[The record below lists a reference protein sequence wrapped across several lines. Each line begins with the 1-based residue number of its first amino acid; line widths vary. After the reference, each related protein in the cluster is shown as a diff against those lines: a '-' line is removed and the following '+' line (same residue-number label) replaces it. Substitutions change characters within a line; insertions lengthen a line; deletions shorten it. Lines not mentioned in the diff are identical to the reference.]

1 MICHI
6 SSQNNWVQTSLGF
19 CFSICV
25 SILAKTTSFSLH
37 PPYRPQP
44 LILVIASVGYS
55 FSLSGSYKVIYWD
68 VLGTV
73 QNRATGKNEQRTDD
87 RIWIALVG
95 WGRGVGASS
104 GSKQLLLTVT
114 KYLHSSI
121 SGNASPAV
129 CSGSK
134 WGGRQDQS
142 NKMFLSS
149 PWYLSMIFR
158 AASLRRDSVTI
169 LCCQSNGP
177 EQKVWNDI
185 QRKSKSQPSQAGK
198 ISG

>member
-1 MICHI
+1 MLYLSGPLGISFVAGSVSAAHRCQGKPSGYPNTSYQKIAKLWKEMICHI

-25 SILAKTTSFSLH
+25 SILAKTTFFSLH

-44 LILVIASVGYS
+44 LILVVASVSYL

-129 CSGSK
+129 CSGFK
-134 WGGRQDQS
+134 WGGRQD
-142 NKMFLSS
+142 
-149 PWYLSMIFR
+149 R
-158 AASLRRDSVTI
+158 
-169 LCCQSNGP
+169 
-177 EQKVWNDI
+177 
-185 QRKSKSQPSQAGK
+185 SKKYSF
-198 ISG
+198 